1 MTQKD
6 GTWAF
11 REDPKNPAIVLTNN
25 VEFNNFDRQSMP
37 FISGCVFKEE
47 ISKMIL

>member
-11 REDPKNPAIVLTNN
+11 RDPAIVLTNN
-25 VEFNNFDRQSMP
+25 VEFIRVCLKRGNLKYDPVVLND
-37 FISGCVFKEE
+37 FI
-47 ISKMIL
+47 

>member
-11 REDPKNPAIVLTNN
+11 RDPAIVLTNN
-25 VEFNNFDRQSMP
+25 VEFNNFERQSMP
-37 FISGCVFKEE
+37 FLSGCV
-47 ISKMIL
+47 